1 MIKDDNFYSLYRLSS
16 VSAYYSL
23 FFKVTV
29 SSLTILT
36 IFVEN
41 VLDLHI
47 EMIFVIFLTIYFI
60 RKQDFYIL
68 KACLAFLFVRF
79 KRRLIQ

>member
-1 MIKDDNFYSLYRLSS
+1 MIKDDNFYSVYRLSS

-47 EMIFVIFLTIYFI
+47 EMIFVIFFN
-60 RKQDFYIL
+60 YI
-68 KACLAFLFVRF
+68 FH
-79 KRRLIQ
+79 

>member
-1 MIKDDNFYSLYRLSS
+1 MIISIVCIDFKSS

-60 RKQDFYIL
+60 ENKTSIF
-68 KACLAFLFVRF
+68 
-79 KRRLIQ
+79 

>member
-47 EMIFVIFLTIYFI
+47 EMIFGFF
-60 RKQDFYIL
+60 
-68 KACLAFLFVRF
+68 
-79 KRRLIQ
+79 

>member
-47 EMIFVIFLTIYFI
+47 EMIFVIFLTLYFI
-60 RKQDFYIL
+60 ENKTSIF
-68 KACLAFLFVRF
+68 
-79 KRRLIQ
+79 

>member
-16 VSAYYSL
+16 VSAYHSL

-60 RKQDFYIL
+60 ENKTSIF
-68 KACLAFLFVRF
+68 
-79 KRRLIQ
+79 

>member
-41 VLDLHI
+41 VLDLYI
-47 EMIFVIFLTIYFI
+47 EMIFVIFFN
-60 RKQDFYIL
+60 YI
-68 KACLAFLFVRF
+68 FH
-79 KRRLIQ
+79 